1 MAKRPERSTVVGML
15 LPRELF
21 RTITIFYLVLGAAH
35 LLYRL
40 AIVGSLSSSVL
51 LDIRISYLDDPYG
64 FTRLAT
70 IVFTPLLP
78 IFALYGADDKSR
90 GQIDLKRML
99 SLYFAAA
106 LHGFAMG
113 GRIWLAYPLASYLFS
128 YPASESSS
136 ADSAGSVL
144 RSALK
149 KLAPLIAAGLL
160 LFIVAD
166 VTRRTEFA
174 MDVSPLS
181 ERLAAAPQASGIM
194 APVTYTG
201 VALAAIDLTSQSA
214 NASAPLY
221 GQMLFPWFAQQLGR
235 RGLIHCYDQNWVIN
249 RDGIREIDHRVAS
262 THRTVLCLAVGDFGF
277 DAAPYAIG
285 VLMGLCQFRALVFVG
300 KGMFRQILAATCVMA
315 AAMTVQDTWF
325 ANSDQMRSAFR
336 PLLSWCC
343 TSDGDIRSRRF
354 RGRPQIQAN
363 RSTFWG
369 RKGQGIVS
377 PNSTYILWLGPA
389 VSEKVEDCGARRS
402 VPRQTAGRA
411 AWCEHRVNLAKSVVM
426 VGHVPE
432 AACRPWPAAQF
443 TAKRIGTR
451 QNGRD
456 NSSRIPTFPSFG
468 ACSLQVQYRRAVDA
482 AWQGVWSSKSS
493 DQLQRL

>member
-1 MAKRPERSTVVGML
+1 MA
-15 LPRELF
+15 LPW
-21 RTITIFYLVLGAAH
+21 
-35 LLYRL
+35 
-40 AIVGSLSSSVL
+40 
-51 LDIRISYLDDPYG
+51 
-64 FTRLAT
+64 
-70 IVFTPLLP
+70 
-78 IFALYGADDKSR
+78 
-90 GQIDLKRML
+90 
-99 SLYFAAA
+99 
-106 LHGFAMG
+106 

-128 YPASESSS
+128 YLLLSLN

-214 NASAPLY
+214 NTSAPLY

-235 RGLIHCYDQNWVIN
+235 LGLIDYYDQNWVIN

-262 THRTVLCLAVGDFGF
+262 TQCTVLCLAVGDFGF

-285 VLMGLCQFRALVFVG
+285 VLMGLCQFGALVFVG

-325 ANSDQMRSAFR
+325 GIPTNAVGIPAAA
-336 PLLSWCC
+336 LLVLY
-343 TSDGDIRSRRF
+343 IRWRYQEPRF
-354 RGRPQIQAN
+354 RGRP
-363 RSTFWG
+363 RFRRTD
-369 RKGQGIVS
+369 R
-377 PNSTYILWLGPA
+377 PLGPQ
-389 VSEKVEDCGARRS
+389 RTRYR
-402 VPRQTAGRA
+402 VP
-411 AWCEHRVNLAKSVVM
+411 
-426 VGHVPE
+426 
-432 AACRPWPAAQF
+432 
-443 TAKRIGTR
+443 
-451 QNGRD
+451 
-456 NSSRIPTFPSFG
+456 
-468 ACSLQVQYRRAVDA
+468 
-482 AWQGVWSSKSS
+482 
-493 DQLQRL
+493 